1 MEKEL
6 VESCEGAVHS
16 NVKYTFGKR
25 GKTKNRNEMG
35 QQNFGQSGQRY
46 YQPAIQLFMG
56 CYKQRF
62 RQFL

>member
-16 NVKYTFGKR
+16 NVKYTFRKR
-25 GKTKNRNEMG
+25 ERTRDQIEVG
-35 QQNFGQSGQRY
+35 QQNFSQSGQGY

-56 CYKQRF
+56 CYRQRF